1 MPKDEAPDLGEHA
14 RRAYQESADRYIERA
29 ETNLWNAHWDR
40 PVIRSLLPDVSSRRV
55 LDAGCAGGANT
66 EWLLEQ
72 GASVVAVD
80 VTPRMI
86 ELTRQRV
93 GERADVHLHDLHEPM
108 PFLKDGSI
116 DVVMSSLTIP
126 YVQDLKPVFVEFRRV
141 LRRDGCLVLSTHHP
155 FGDWQWFDL
164 PDYFS
169 TGVVED
175 RWSEGV
181 VHRFWRRTM
190 EELLGAL
197 FDAGFL
203 LERYLEPLPS
213 TETLARF
220 PEEDVRRSPNFLFVR
235 AIVDPRTPANEPP
248 EGAV

>member
-14 RRAYQESADRYIERA
+14 RRAYQESADRYVERA

-40 PVIRSLLPDVSSRRV
+40 PVIRSLLPPIAGKRV

-80 VTPRMI
+80 ITPRMI
-86 ELTRQRV
+86 ELTRRRV
-93 GERADVHLHDLHEPM
+93 GDRADVHLHDLREPM
-108 PFLKDGSI
+108 GFLVDRSI
-116 DVVMSSLTIP
+116 DIVLSSLAIP
-126 YVQDLKPVFVEFRRV
+126 YVQDLRPVFIEFRRV

-155 FGDWQWFDL
+155 FTDWQWSDL
-164 PDYFS
+164 PDYYS

-175 RWSEGV
+175 LWSEGV

-190 EELLGAL
+190 GELLGAL
-197 FDAGFL
+197 FYAGFL

-235 AIVDPRTPANEPP
+235 AIVDPRNPSQRNP
-248 EGAV
+248 

>member
-1 MPKDEAPDLGEHA
+1 VPKDEAADLGEHA
-14 RRAYQESADRYIERA
+14 RRAYEESADGYLSRT
-29 ETNLWNAHWDR
+29 ETNLWNANWDR
-40 PVIRSLLPDVSSRRV
+40 PAIRSLLPDVSSKRV

-66 EWLLEQ
+66 EWLLKQ

-80 VTPRMI
+80 ITPRMI
-86 ELTRQRV
+86 ELTRRRV
-93 GERADVHLHDLHEPM
+93 GERADVHLHDLREPM
-108 PFLKDGSI
+108 GFLVDRSI
-116 DVVMSSLTIP
+116 DIVLSSLTIP
-126 YVQDLKPVFVEFRRV
+126 YVQDLRPVFVEFSRV

-155 FGDWQWFDL
+155 FGDWQWSDL
-164 PDYFS
+164 ADYYS

-197 FDAGFL
+197 FEAGFL

-213 TETLARF
+213 METLARF
-220 PEEDVRRSPNFLFVR
+220 PEEDVRRSPNFLFLR
-235 AIVDPRTPANEPP
+235 AIVDPRHPSERNP
-248 EGAV
+248 